1 MKDLRY
7 YVYIDTEK
15 LYSFSSQVFS
25 GVTKELV
32 STSSSVENKG
42 EEQKGVVG
50 SGQKLVDFIET
61 ANSSVETKYLHDYA
75 FNLLEKDIEAEYILD
90 LNNYDSTTLTSEILT
105 SKPFIRFESQI
116 RFDDYHKF
124 IDLFKNFNTYGEA
137 LFFITNHENLAHQ
150 KKVLEDQKSLTRD
163 KGIIRQL
170 DNELKRFN
178 NIKEMALEAGLNL
191 DSTYL
196 DKMYTILTYGFKDEL
211 AISQYHGH
219 IKVTSYLSESYLR
232 EPKDLFVS
240 KYGRYTY
247 KKFVVIGTLSQS
259 FTEEEKLSIQFN
271 EKTEEISTSIL
282 DQPEGLGPAIHN
294 LLQTYCSLE
303 KTIRHLLKN
312 ELVIDPLAI
321 YMKL

>member
-1 MKDLRY
+1 MRDLRN

-32 STSSSVENKG
+32 STSTSIENKG

-50 SGQKLVDFIET
+50 SGQKLVDYIET

-90 LNNYDSTTLTSEILT
+90 LNDYENETLTTEILT

-116 RFDDYHKF
+116 RFDDYYKF

-137 LFFITNHENLAHQ
+137 LFFITNHEQLQ
-150 KKVLEDQKSLTRD
+150 QEKKVLEDQKRSTRD

-178 NIKEMALEAGLNL
+178 NIKEMAFEAGLNL
-191 DSTYL
+191 NSTYL
-196 DKMYTILTYGFKDEL
+196 EKMYTILTFGFKDEL
-211 AISQYHGH
+211 AISQYHGS

-232 EPKDLFVS
+232 ESKDLFVS

-247 KKFVVIGTLSQS
+247 KNFVVIGTLSQS
-259 FTEEEKLSIQFN
+259 FTEEDKLSIQIS
-271 EKTEEISTSIL
+271 EKTEEISSGVL
-282 DQPEGLGPAIHN
+282 EQPEGLGAAIHN
-294 LLQTYCSLE
+294 LLQTYCSFE

-321 YMKL
+321 YVKL

>member
-1 MKDLRY
+1 MRDLRNY
-7 YVYIDTEK
+7 IYIDTEK

-32 STSSSVENKG
+32 STSTAIENKS

-50 SGQKLVDFIET
+50 SGRKLVDFIET

-90 LNNYDSTTLTSEILT
+90 LNDYDSESLTSEILT

-124 IDLFKNFNTYGEA
+124 IDLFKNFNSYGEA
-137 LFFITNHENLAHQ
+137 LFFITNHEDLTQ
-150 KKVLEDQKSLTRD
+150 EKQELEDKKNSTRD
-163 KGIIRQL
+163 KGIIRQI

-178 NIKEMALEAGLNL
+178 NIKEMALKAGLNL

-196 DKMYTILTYGFKDEL
+196 DKMYTILTFGFKDEL
-211 AISQYHGH
+211 AVSQYHDH

-232 EPKDLFVS
+232 ESKDLFVS

-247 KKFVVIGTLSQS
+247 KKFVVVGTLSQS
-259 FTEEEKLSIQFN
+259 FTEDERLSTQISEKN
-271 EKTEEISTSIL
+271 EEISTAVS
-282 DQPEGLGPAIHN
+282 DQPDGLGAAIHN
-294 LLQTYCSLE
+294 LLQTYCSFE

-321 YMKL
+321 YVKL

>member
-1 MKDLRY
+1 MKDLRNY
-7 YVYIDTEK
+7 IYIDTEK

-32 STSSSVENKG
+32 STSTSMENKG

-50 SGQKLVDFIET
+50 SGRKLVDFIET

-90 LNNYDSTTLTSEILT
+90 LNAYESESLTSEILT
-105 SKPFIRFESQI
+105 SKPFIRFESQL

-124 IDLFKNFNTYGEA
+124 IDLFKNFNAYGEA
-137 LFFITNHENLAHQ
+137 LFFITNKDDLQSEKQALI
-150 KKVLEDQKSLTRD
+150 DQKNSTKD
-163 KGIIRQL
+163 KGIIRQI

-178 NIKEMALEAGLNL
+178 NIKEMAMTAGLNL

-196 DKMYTILTYGFKDEL
+196 DKMHTILNFGFKDEL
-211 AISQYHGH
+211 AISQYLGS

-232 EPKDLFVS
+232 ESKELFVN
-240 KYGRYTY
+240 KYGRYTH

-259 FTEEEKLSIQFN
+259 FTEESELSKQIAQRDQ
-271 EKTEEISTSIL
+271 EISDAVS
-282 DQPEGLGPAIHN
+282 DGGLGEAIHN
-294 LLQTYCSLE
+294 LLQIYCTFE

-312 ELVIDPLAI
+312 ELVIDPLAV
-321 YMKL
+321 YVKL